1 MASSQSWIDERT
13 QICTRKVHQL
23 EEVDMLTYKIDL
35 LMKKLEDL
43 SLNHLKI
50 VDARM
55 TCEECGETGD
65 MGVNCPM
72 VHQDV
77 NFVGNSN
84 NGFCLNQGFNSGWN
98 KPNFHFDN
106 C

>member
-1 MASSQSWIDERT
+1 
-13 QICTRKVHQL
+13 
-23 EEVDMLTYKIDL
+23 MLTVIIDL

-43 SLNHLKI
+43 SLEHLKM

-55 TCEECGETGD
+55 TCEECGETGH
-65 MGVNCPM
+65 MVVNCPT

-84 NGFCLNQGFNSGWN
+84 NSFRSNQGFNSGWN
-98 KPNFHFDN
+98 KSNLPFDRISTGMSPLSEILSGIS
-106 C
+106 